1 MADIWSVK
9 DFVKRVDRIQIGRDG
24 SGCYLF
30 ASDALH
36 DEEVCVFSAGSSAIT
51 RKCKREYLE

>member
-30 ASDALH
+30 ASD
-36 DEEVCVFSAGSSAIT
+36 EEVCVFSAGSSAIT